1 MHTIKLR
8 VNNSA
13 YKHLM
18 WFLGRFKSDEI
29 EVVSES
35 ETFKKNKEYLHKELQ
50 KLENEESEFL
60 SLEELN
66 EDLEKVISENE
77 N

>member
-1 MHTIKLR
+1 MHIIRLR
-8 VNNSA
+8 VKNKA

-18 WFLGRFKSDEI
+18 WFLEKFKSDEI
-29 EVVSES
+29 EVLSES
-35 ETFKKNKEYLHKELQ
+35 KFFLKNQKYLQKELQ
-50 KLENEESEFL
+50 KLENEESDFV

-66 EDLEKVISENE
+66 EDLEKVIAKNE